1 MDSHYPRTRN
11 KFLWT
16 AKIDYIANLKDYD
29 DLYSITSSNLFVT
42 YKLYERSDS
51 RLRNATLRTQ
61 VIRLLFDI
69 FSIANGSWLQRKFR
83 SCRLLLRVWSR
94 PRKKLCEISS
104 EMSFTMH
111 LATDSFFSSSPK
123 GSDNYRESMKF
134 FQSSISQL
142 QAQVTSFNVRI

>member
-16 AKIDYIANLKDYD
+16 TKIGYIANLKDYD
-29 DLYSITSSNLFVT
+29 DLYSMTSSNLFVT

-51 RLRNATLRTQ
+51 RLRNATLRIQ

-69 FSIANGSWLQRKFR
+69 FSIANGNWLQQKFR

-94 PRKKLCEISS
+94 SRKKLYEISS

-111 LATDSFFSSSPK
+111 LAINSFFSSSPK